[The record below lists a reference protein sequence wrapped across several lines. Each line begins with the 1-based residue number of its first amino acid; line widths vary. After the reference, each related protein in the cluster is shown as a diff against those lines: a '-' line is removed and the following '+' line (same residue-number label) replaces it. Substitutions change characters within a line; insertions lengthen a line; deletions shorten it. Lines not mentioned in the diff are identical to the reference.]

1 MTLRLVSWNADR
13 LLKRVPRRILSDYG
27 DVLGP
32 QLQNEIAKPQFDWP
46 RKTRRRNGQVV
57 GTPRDI
63 VDKGKFIDSQTEP
76 AVNETEAGVE
86 MMIGW
91 TAPYAADIY
100 RGSQGGGFISSR
112 GFEVVGDQPGRDWI
126 TPALEAQPFGSY
138 FVQRWNEIE
147 GRGT

>member
-57 GTPRDI
+57 GSPRDI
-63 VDKGKFIDSQTEP
+63 VDTGEFIDSQTEP
-76 AVNETEAGVE
+76 TVSDSEAGVE
-86 MMIGW
+86 MTIGW

-100 RGSQGGGFISSR
+100 RGSQGEGFISSR

-126 TPALEAQPFGSY
+126 TPALEQLPFDAY
-138 FVQRWNEIE
+138 FVQRWGEIE